1 MNPILWKPGQE
12 RVAASQMT
20 AFTRYVEEK
29 TGNHFLDYQALWQWS
44 IQSPEDFWP
53 AVWKFCGVQASRP
66 WDTALEN
73 PQQMPGAKWFTGA
86 KLNFAENLLEGGK
99 DEAIAILFRNEIG
112 QSRKIRR
119 GELRLEVARVAGWL
133 REQGIGPGDRIAAWM
148 PNLPE
153 TVVLLLAAATLG
165 ATFSSCSPD
174 FGIQAVEER
183 FGQIEPVLLLVTDG
197 YMYGGKTF
205 EVLPKVQKLLESVP
219 SIKHTLVVPYSPEP
233 ITRSMLPNS
242 QLWDE
247 VGSTDTPIEYLQ
259 LPFDHPLYI
268 LYSSGTTGTP
278 KCIVHGAGG
287 TLLQHL
293 KEHRLHTDL
302 RGGDRLFYFTTCG
315 WMMWNWLISGL
326 ATEAAIVLYDGSPMQ
341 PDANV
346 LFQLAEEL
354 DIDVFG
360 TSASYLTAL
369 EKGGVRPGKKY
380 NLGRLRTL
388 LSTGSPLTEESF
400 AYVYREIKADL
411 CLASISGGT
420 DIISCFVLGNSNL
433 PVRRGELQCRG
444 LGMAV
449 DIFDAQGKSLV
460 GEKGELVCT
469 RPFPSMPLG
478 FWRDQTGS
486 RYHNAYFDR
495 YHNVWCHGDFAQLT
509 DEGGILIY
517 GRSDAV
523 LNPGGVR
530 IGTVEIYAQVI
541 LVDEVVDCVA
551 VGQEWEGDS
560 RIILFVQLQK
570 GTVMDA
576 LLEEKIRRQ
585 IRSGASPRHVPAV
598 ILAVPDIPKTRSGKI
613 AELAVRETLHGRAAK
628 NVEALANPESLTAFK
643 NRSELE
649 ITADESG

>member
-1 MNPILWKPGQE
+1 MNPILWKPDQE

-29 TGNHFLDYQALWQWS
+29 TANHFSDYQALWQWS

-53 AVWKFCGVQASRP
+53 AVWEFCEVQASRS

-73 PQQMPGAKWFTGA
+73 PHQMPGAKWFNGA

-112 QSRKIRR
+112 QSREIRR

-133 REQGIGPGDRIAAWM
+133 QQQEIGPGDRIAAWM

-153 TVVLLLAAATLG
+153 TVVMLLAAATLG

-174 FGIQAVEER
+174 FGIQAVVER

-219 SIKHTLVVPYSPEP
+219 SIQHTLVVPYSSEP
-233 ITRSMLPNS
+233 VNRINVPNS
-242 QLWDE
+242 QWWDE
-247 VGSTDTPIEYLQ
+247 VGSTGTPLEYLQ

-326 ATEAAIVLYDGSPMQ
+326 ATGAAIVLYDGSPMQ

-354 DIDVFG
+354 EIDVFG

-369 EKGGVRPGKKY
+369 EKSGVRPGKQY
-380 NLGRLRTL
+380 NLGRLRTM
-388 LSTGSPLTEESF
+388 LSTGSPLSDESF

-449 DIFDAQGKSLV
+449 DIFNAQGKSLV

-478 FWRDQTGS
+478 FWRDETGS

-495 YHNVWCHGDFAQLT
+495 YRNVWCHGDFAQLT
-509 DEGGILIY
+509 EEGGMIIY

-530 IGTVEIYAQVI
+530 IGTAEIYAQVI

-551 VGQEWEGDS
+551 VGQEWKGDS
-560 RIILFVQLQK
+560 RIVLFVQLQK
-570 GTVMDA
+570 GSLMDA
-576 LLEEKIRRQ
+576 PLEEKIRRQ
-585 IRSGASPRHVPAV
+585 IRSGASPRHVPAA
-598 ILAVPDIPKTRSGKI
+598 ILTVPDIPKTRSGKI
-613 AELAVRETLHGRAAK
+613 SELAVRNAIHGHPID
-628 NVEALANPESLTAFK
+628 NLEALANPEALHGFTS
-643 NRSELE
+643 RDEL
-649 ITADESG
+649 S

>member
-1 MNPILWKPGQE
+1 MNPILWKPDQE

-29 TGNHFLDYQALWQWS
+29 TANHFSDYQALWQWS

-66 WDTALEN
+66 WDNALEN
-73 PQQMPGAKWFTGA
+73 PQQMPGAKWFNGA

-112 QSRKIRR
+112 QSREIRR

-133 REQGIGPGDRIAAWM
+133 QEQGIGPGDRIAAWM

-153 TVVLLLAAATLG
+153 TVVMLLAAATLG

-174 FGIQAVEER
+174 FGIQAVVER

-219 SIKHTLVVPYSPEP
+219 SIQHTLVVPYSSEP
-233 ITRSMLPNS
+233 VNRINVPNS
-242 QLWDE
+242 QWWDE
-247 VGSTDTPIEYLQ
+247 VGSTGTPLEYLQ

-326 ATEAAIVLYDGSPMQ
+326 ATGAAIVLYDGSPMQ

-354 DIDVFG
+354 EIDVFG

-369 EKGGVRPGKKY
+369 EKRGVRPGKQY
-380 NLGRLRTL
+380 NLGRLRTI
-388 LSTGSPLTEESF
+388 LSTGSPLSDESF

-478 FWRDQTGS
+478 FWRDETGS

-495 YHNVWCHGDFAQLT
+495 YRNVWCHGDFAQLT
-509 DEGGILIY
+509 EEGGMIIY

-530 IGTVEIYAQVI
+530 IGTAEIYAQVI

-551 VGQEWEGDS
+551 VGQEWKGDS
-560 RIILFVQLQK
+560 RIVLFVQLQK
-570 GTVMDA
+570 GSLMDA
-576 LLEEKIRRQ
+576 PLEEKIRRQ
-585 IRSGASPRHVPAV
+585 IRSGASPRHVPAA
-598 ILAVPDIPKTRSGKI
+598 ILTVPDIPKTRSGKI
-613 AELAVRETLHGRAAK
+613 SELAVRNAIHGHPID
-628 NVEALANPESLTAFK
+628 NLEALANPEALHGFTS
-643 NRSELE
+643 RDEL
-649 ITADESG
+649 S

>member
-1 MNPILWKPGQE
+1 MNPILWKPDQE

-29 TGNHFLDYQALWQWS
+29 TANHFSDYQALWQWS

-66 WDTALEN
+66 WDNALEN
-73 PQQMPGAKWFTGA
+73 PQQMPGAKWFNGA

-112 QSRKIRR
+112 QSREIRR

-133 REQGIGPGDRIAAWM
+133 QEQGIGPGDRIAAWM

-153 TVVLLLAAATLG
+153 TVVMLLAAATLG

-174 FGIQAVEER
+174 FGIQAVVER

-219 SIKHTLVVPYSPEP
+219 SIQHTLVVPYSSEP
-233 ITRSMLPNS
+233 VNRINIPNS
-242 QLWDE
+242 QWWDE
-247 VGSTDTPIEYLQ
+247 VGSTGTPLEYLQ

-326 ATEAAIVLYDGSPMQ
+326 ATGAAIVLYDGSPMQ

-354 DIDVFG
+354 EIDVFG

-369 EKGGVRPGKKY
+369 EKSGVRPGKQY
-380 NLGRLRTL
+380 NLGRLRTM
-388 LSTGSPLTEESF
+388 LSTGSPLSDESF

-478 FWRDQTGS
+478 FWRDETGS

-495 YHNVWCHGDFAQLT
+495 YRNVWCHGDFAQLT
-509 DEGGILIY
+509 EEGGMIIY

-530 IGTVEIYAQVI
+530 IGTAEIYAQVI

-551 VGQEWEGDS
+551 VGQEWKGDS
-560 RIILFVQLQK
+560 RIVLFVQLQK
-570 GTVMDA
+570 GSVMDA
-576 LLEEKIRRQ
+576 PLEEKIRRQ
-585 IRSGASPRHVPAV
+585 IRSGASPRHVPAA
-598 ILAVPDIPKTRSGKI
+598 ILTVPDIPKTRSGKI
-613 AELAVRETLHGRAAK
+613 SELAVRNAIHGHPID
-628 NVEALANPESLTAFK
+628 NLEALANPEALHAFTS
-643 NRSELE
+643 RDEL
-649 ITADESG
+649 S

>member
-1 MNPILWKPGQE
+1 MNPILWKPDQE

-29 TGNHFLDYQALWQWS
+29 TANHFSDYQALWQWS

-53 AVWKFCGVQASRP
+53 AVWEFCEVQASRS

-73 PQQMPGAKWFTGA
+73 PHQMPGAKWFNGA

-112 QSRKIRR
+112 QSREIRR

-133 REQGIGPGDRIAAWM
+133 QEQGIGPGDRIAAWM

-153 TVVLLLAAATLG
+153 TVVMLLAAATLG

-174 FGIQAVEER
+174 FGIQAVVER

-219 SIKHTLVVPYSPEP
+219 SIQHTLVVPYSSEP
-233 ITRSMLPNS
+233 VNRINVPNS
-242 QLWDE
+242 QWWDE
-247 VGSTDTPIEYLQ
+247 VGSTGTPLEYLQ

-326 ATEAAIVLYDGSPMQ
+326 ATGAAIVLYDGSPMQ

-354 DIDVFG
+354 EIDVFG

-369 EKGGVRPGKKY
+369 EKSGVRPGKQY
-380 NLGRLRTL
+380 NLGRLRTM
-388 LSTGSPLTEESF
+388 LSTGSPLSDESF

-449 DIFDAQGKSLV
+449 DIFNAQGKSLV

-478 FWRDQTGS
+478 FWRDETGS

-495 YHNVWCHGDFAQLT
+495 YRNVWCHGDFAQLT
-509 DEGGILIY
+509 EEGGMIIY

-530 IGTVEIYAQVI
+530 IGTAEIYAQVI

-551 VGQEWEGDS
+551 VGQEWKGDS
-560 RIILFVQLQK
+560 RIVLFVQLQK
-570 GTVMDA
+570 GSLMDA
-576 LLEEKIRRQ
+576 PLEEKIRRQ
-585 IRSGASPRHVPAV
+585 IRSGASPRHVPAA
-598 ILAVPDIPKTRSGKI
+598 ILTVPDIPKTRSGKI
-613 AELAVRETLHGRAAK
+613 SELAVRNAIHGHPID
-628 NVEALANPESLTAFK
+628 NLEALANPEALHGFTS
-643 NRSELE
+643 RDEL
-649 ITADESG
+649 S

>member
-1 MNPILWKPGQE
+1 MNPILWKPDQE

-29 TGNHFLDYQALWQWS
+29 TANHFSDYQALWQWS

-66 WDTALEN
+66 WDNALEN
-73 PQQMPGAKWFTGA
+73 PQQMPGAKWFNGA

-112 QSRKIRR
+112 QSREIRR

-133 REQGIGPGDRIAAWM
+133 QEQGIGPGDRIAAWM

-153 TVVLLLAAATLG
+153 TVVMLLAAATLG
-165 ATFSSCSPD
+165 VTFSSCSPD
-174 FGIQAVEER
+174 FGIQAVVER

-219 SIKHTLVVPYSPEP
+219 SIQHTLVVPYSSEP
-233 ITRSMLPNS
+233 VNRINIPNS
-242 QLWDE
+242 QWWDE
-247 VGSTDTPIEYLQ
+247 VGSTGTPLEYLQ

-326 ATEAAIVLYDGSPMQ
+326 AKGAAIVLYDGSPMQ

-354 DIDVFG
+354 EIDVFG

-369 EKGGVRPGKKY
+369 EKSGVRPGKQY
-380 NLGRLRTL
+380 NLGRLRTM
-388 LSTGSPLTEESF
+388 LSTGSPLSDESF

-478 FWRDQTGS
+478 FWRDETGS

-495 YHNVWCHGDFAQLT
+495 YRNVWCHGDFAQLT
-509 DEGGILIY
+509 EEGGMIIY

-530 IGTVEIYAQVI
+530 IGTAEIYAQVI

-551 VGQEWEGDS
+551 VGQEWKGDS
-560 RIILFVQLQK
+560 RIVLFVQLQK
-570 GTVMDA
+570 GSVMDA
-576 LLEEKIRRQ
+576 PLEEKIRRQ
-585 IRSGASPRHVPAV
+585 IRSGASPRHVPAA
-598 ILAVPDIPKTRSGKI
+598 ILTVPDIPKTRSGKI
-613 AELAVRETLHGRAAK
+613 SELAVRNAIHGYPID
-628 NVEALANPESLTAFK
+628 NLEALANPEALHGFTS
-643 NRSELE
+643 RDEL
-649 ITADESG
+649 S

>member
-1 MNPILWKPGQE
+1 MNPILWKPDQE

-29 TGNHFLDYQALWQWS
+29 TANHFSDYQALWQWS

-66 WDTALEN
+66 WDNALEN
-73 PQQMPGAKWFTGA
+73 PQQMPGAKWFNGA

-112 QSRKIRR
+112 QSREIRR

-133 REQGIGPGDRIAAWM
+133 QEQGIGPGDRIAAWM

-153 TVVLLLAAATLG
+153 TVVMLLAAATLG
-165 ATFSSCSPD
+165 VTFSSCSPD
-174 FGIQAVEER
+174 FGIQAVVER

-219 SIKHTLVVPYSPEP
+219 SIQHTLVVPYSSEP
-233 ITRSMLPNS
+233 VNRINIPNS
-242 QLWDE
+242 QWWDE
-247 VGSTDTPIEYLQ
+247 VGSTGTPLEYLQ

-326 ATEAAIVLYDGSPMQ
+326 ATGAAIVLYDGSPMQ

-354 DIDVFG
+354 EIDVFG

-369 EKGGVRPGKKY
+369 EKSGVRPGKQY
-380 NLGRLRTL
+380 NLGRLRTM
-388 LSTGSPLTEESF
+388 LSTGSPLSDESF

-478 FWRDQTGS
+478 FWRDETGS

-495 YHNVWCHGDFAQLT
+495 YRNVWCHGDFAQLT
-509 DEGGILIY
+509 EEGGMIIY

-530 IGTVEIYAQVI
+530 IGTAEIYAQVI

-551 VGQEWEGDS
+551 VGQEWKGDS
-560 RIILFVQLQK
+560 RIVLFVQLQK
-570 GTVMDA
+570 GSVMDA
-576 LLEEKIRRQ
+576 PLEEKIRRQ
-585 IRSGASPRHVPAV
+585 IRSGASPRHVPAA
-598 ILAVPDIPKTRSGKI
+598 ILTVPDIPKTRSGKI
-613 AELAVRETLHGRAAK
+613 SELAVRNAIHGQPVDNLDALS
-628 NVEALANPESLTAFK
+628 NPEALEAFSS
-643 NRSELE
+643 RAEL
-649 ITADESG
+649 A

>member
-29 TGNHFLDYQALWQWS
+29 TGNTFSDYQAVWQWS
-44 IQSPEDFWP
+44 IQSPEEFWP
-53 AVWKFCGVQASRP
+53 AVWKFCEVRASRL
-66 WDTALEN
+66 WDTTLEN
-73 PQQMPGAKWFTGA
+73 PHQMPGAKWFTGA

-99 DEAIAILFRNEIG
+99 DDAIAILFRNEIG
-112 QSRKIRR
+112 KSRKISR

-133 REQGIGPGDRIAAWM
+133 REQGIEPGDRIAAWM

-174 FGIQAVEER
+174 FGIQAVVER

-197 YMYGGKTF
+197 YMYGGKIF

-219 SIKHTLVVPYSPEP
+219 SIQHTLVVPYSPEP
-233 ITRSMLPNS
+233 ITRSKLPNS
-242 QLWDE
+242 HWWDE
-247 VGSTDTPIEYLQ
+247 IGSTGTPLEYLQ

-326 ATEAAIVLYDGSPMQ
+326 ATEAAIVLYDGSPVQ

-354 DIDVFG
+354 EIDVFG

-369 EKGGVRPGKKY
+369 EKGGVRPGKKF
-380 NLGRLRTL
+380 NLGHLRTL
-388 LSTGSPLTEESF
+388 LSTGSPLSDESF
-400 AYVYREIKADL
+400 TYVYREIKADL

-478 FWRDQTGS
+478 FWRDKTGS

-495 YHNVWCHGDFAQLT
+495 YRNVWCHGDFAQLT
-509 DEGGILIY
+509 EKGGMVIY

-530 IGTVEIYAQVI
+530 IGTAEIYAEVL

-551 VGQEWEGDS
+551 VGQEWKGDS
-560 RIILFVQLQK
+560 RIVLFVQLQK
-570 GTVMDA
+570 GSIMDA

-598 ILAVPDIPKTRSGKI
+598 LLAVPEIPKTRSGKI
-613 AELAVRETLHGRAAK
+613 AELAVRNAIHGHPID
-628 NVEALANPESLTAFK
+628 NLEALANPEALHGFTS
-643 NRSELE
+643 RDEL
-649 ITADESG
+649 S

>member
-1 MNPILWKPGQE
+1 MNPILWKPDQE

-29 TGNHFLDYQALWQWS
+29 TANHFSDYQALWQWS

-53 AVWKFCGVQASRP
+53 AVWEFCEVQASRS

-73 PQQMPGAKWFTGA
+73 PHQMPGAKWFNGA

-112 QSRKIRR
+112 QSREIRR

-133 REQGIGPGDRIAAWM
+133 QEQGIGPGDRIAAWM

-153 TVVLLLAAATLG
+153 TVVMLLAAATLG
-165 ATFSSCSPD
+165 ATFSCCSPD
-174 FGIQAVEER
+174 FGIQAVVER

-219 SIKHTLVVPYSPEP
+219 SIQHTLVVPYSSEP
-233 ITRSMLPNS
+233 VNRINVPNS
-242 QLWDE
+242 QWWDE
-247 VGSTDTPIEYLQ
+247 VGSTGTPLEYLQ

-326 ATEAAIVLYDGSPMQ
+326 ATGAAIVLYDGSPMQ

-354 DIDVFG
+354 EIDVFG

-369 EKGGVRPGKKY
+369 EKRGVRPGKQY
-380 NLGRLRTL
+380 NLGRLRTI
-388 LSTGSPLTEESF
+388 LSTGSPLSDESF

-478 FWRDQTGS
+478 FWRDETGS

-495 YHNVWCHGDFAQLT
+495 YRNVWCHGDFAQLT
-509 DEGGILIY
+509 EEGGMIIY

-530 IGTVEIYAQVI
+530 IGTAEIYAQVI

-551 VGQEWEGDS
+551 VGQEWKGDS
-560 RIILFVQLQK
+560 RIVLFVQLQK
-570 GTVMDA
+570 GSLMDA
-576 LLEEKIRRQ
+576 PLEEKIRRQ
-585 IRSGASPRHVPAV
+585 IRSGASPRHVPAA
-598 ILAVPDIPKTRSGKI
+598 ILTVPDIPKTRSGKI
-613 AELAVRETLHGRAAK
+613 SELAVRNAIHGHPID
-628 NVEALANPESLTAFK
+628 NLEALANPEALHGFTS
-643 NRSELE
+643 RDEL
-649 ITADESG
+649 S

>member
-1 MNPILWKPGQE
+1 MNPILWKPDQE

-29 TGNHFLDYQALWQWS
+29 TANHFSDYQALWQWS

-53 AVWKFCGVQASRP
+53 AVWEFCEVQASRS

-73 PQQMPGAKWFTGA
+73 PHQMPGAKWFNGA

-112 QSRKIRR
+112 QSREIRR

-133 REQGIGPGDRIAAWM
+133 QQQGIGPGDRIAAWM

-153 TVVLLLAAATLG
+153 TVVMLLAAATLG

-174 FGIQAVEER
+174 FGIQAVVER

-219 SIKHTLVVPYSPEP
+219 SIQHTLVVPYSSEP
-233 ITRSMLPNS
+233 VNRINVPNS
-242 QLWDE
+242 QWWDE
-247 VGSTDTPIEYLQ
+247 VGSTGTPLEYLQ

-326 ATEAAIVLYDGSPMQ
+326 ATGAAIVLYDGSPMQ

-354 DIDVFG
+354 EIDVFG

-369 EKGGVRPGKKY
+369 EKRGVRPGKQY
-380 NLGRLRTL
+380 NLGRLRTI
-388 LSTGSPLTEESF
+388 LSTGSPLSDESF

-478 FWRDQTGS
+478 FWRDETGS

-495 YHNVWCHGDFAQLT
+495 YRNVWCHGDFAQLT
-509 DEGGILIY
+509 EEGGMIIY

-530 IGTVEIYAQVI
+530 IGTAEIYAQVI

-551 VGQEWEGDS
+551 VGQEWKGDS

-570 GTVMDA
+570 GSVMDA
-576 LLEEKIRRQ
+576 PLEEKIRRQ
-585 IRSGASPRHVPAV
+585 IRSGASPRHVPAA
-598 ILAVPDIPKTRSGKI
+598 ILTVPDIPKTRSGKI
-613 AELAVRETLHGRAAK
+613 SELAVRNAIHGHPID
-628 NVEALANPESLTAFK
+628 NLEALANPEALHGFTS
-643 NRSELE
+643 RDEL
-649 ITADESG
+649 S

>member
-1 MNPILWKPGQE
+1 MNPILWKPDQE

-29 TGNHFLDYQALWQWS
+29 TANHFSDYQALWQWS

-53 AVWKFCGVQASRP
+53 AVWEFCEVQASRS

-73 PQQMPGAKWFTGA
+73 PHQMPGAKWFNGA

-112 QSRKIRR
+112 QSREIRR

-133 REQGIGPGDRIAAWM
+133 QQQGIGPGDRIAAWM

-153 TVVLLLAAATLG
+153 TVVMLLAAATLG
-165 ATFSSCSPD
+165 ATFSCCSPD
-174 FGIQAVEER
+174 FGIQAVVER

-219 SIKHTLVVPYSPEP
+219 SIQHTLVVPYSSEP
-233 ITRSMLPNS
+233 VNRINVPNS
-242 QLWDE
+242 QWWDE
-247 VGSTDTPIEYLQ
+247 VGSTGTPLEYLQ

-326 ATEAAIVLYDGSPMQ
+326 ATGAAIVLYDGSPMQ

-354 DIDVFG
+354 EIDVFG

-369 EKGGVRPGKKY
+369 EKSGVRPGKQY
-380 NLGRLRTL
+380 NLGRLRTI
-388 LSTGSPLTEESF
+388 LSTGSPLSDESF

-449 DIFDAQGKSLV
+449 DIFNAQGKSLV

-478 FWRDQTGS
+478 FWRDETGS

-495 YHNVWCHGDFAQLT
+495 YRNVWCHGDFAQLT
-509 DEGGILIY
+509 EEGGMIIY

-530 IGTVEIYAQVI
+530 IGTAEIYAQVI

-551 VGQEWEGDS
+551 VGQEWKGDS
-560 RIILFVQLQK
+560 RIVLFVQLQK
-570 GTVMDA
+570 GSLMDA
-576 LLEEKIRRQ
+576 PLEEKIRRQ
-585 IRSGASPRHVPAV
+585 IRSGASPRHVPAA
-598 ILAVPDIPKTRSGKI
+598 ILTVPDIPKTRSGKI
-613 AELAVRETLHGRAAK
+613 SELAVRNAIHGHPID
-628 NVEALANPESLTAFK
+628 NLEALANPEALHGFTS
-643 NRSELE
+643 RDEL
-649 ITADESG
+649 S

>member
-1 MNPILWKPGQE
+1 MNPILWKPDQE

-29 TGNHFLDYQALWQWS
+29 TANHFSDYQALWQWS

-53 AVWKFCGVQASRP
+53 AVWEFCEVQASRS

-73 PQQMPGAKWFTGA
+73 PHQMPGAKWFNGA

-112 QSRKIRR
+112 QSREIRR

-133 REQGIGPGDRIAAWM
+133 QQQGIGPGDRIAAWM

-153 TVVLLLAAATLG
+153 TVVMLLAAATLG

-174 FGIQAVEER
+174 FGIQAVVER

-219 SIKHTLVVPYSPEP
+219 SIQHTLVVPYSSEP
-233 ITRSMLPNS
+233 VNRINIPNS
-242 QLWDE
+242 QWWDE
-247 VGSTDTPIEYLQ
+247 VGSTGTPLEYLQ

-326 ATEAAIVLYDGSPMQ
+326 ATGAAIVLYDGSPMQ

-354 DIDVFG
+354 EIDVFG

-369 EKGGVRPGKKY
+369 EKSGVRPGKQY
-380 NLGRLRTL
+380 NLGRLRTM
-388 LSTGSPLTEESF
+388 LSTGSPLSDESF

-478 FWRDQTGS
+478 FWRDETGS

-495 YHNVWCHGDFAQLT
+495 YRNVWCHGDFAQLT
-509 DEGGILIY
+509 EEGGMIIY

-530 IGTVEIYAQVI
+530 IGTAEIYAQVI

-551 VGQEWEGDS
+551 VGQEWKGDS
-560 RIILFVQLQK
+560 RIVLFVQLQK
-570 GTVMDA
+570 GSLMDA
-576 LLEEKIRRQ
+576 PLEEKIRRQ
-585 IRSGASPRHVPAV
+585 IRSGASPRHVPAA
-598 ILAVPDIPKTRSGKI
+598 ILTVPDIPKTRSGKI
-613 AELAVRETLHGRAAK
+613 SELAVRNAIHGHPID
-628 NVEALANPESLTAFK
+628 NLEALANPEALHGFTS
-643 NRSELE
+643 RDEL
-649 ITADESG
+649 S

>member
-1 MNPILWKPGQE
+1 MNPILWKPDQE

-29 TGNHFLDYQALWQWS
+29 TANHFSDYQALWQWS

-66 WDTALEN
+66 WDNALEN
-73 PQQMPGAKWFTGA
+73 PQQMPGAKWFNGA

-112 QSRKIRR
+112 QSREIRR

-133 REQGIGPGDRIAAWM
+133 QEQGIGPGDRIAAWM

-153 TVVLLLAAATLG
+153 TVVMLLAAATLG
-165 ATFSSCSPD
+165 ATFSCCSPD
-174 FGIQAVEER
+174 FGIQAVVER

-219 SIKHTLVVPYSPEP
+219 SIQHTLVVPYSSEP
-233 ITRSMLPNS
+233 VNRINIPNS
-242 QLWDE
+242 QWWDE
-247 VGSTDTPIEYLQ
+247 VGSTGTPLEYLQ

-326 ATEAAIVLYDGSPMQ
+326 ATGAAIVLYDGSPMQ

-354 DIDVFG
+354 EIDVFG

-369 EKGGVRPGKKY
+369 EKSGVRPGKQY
-380 NLGRLRTL
+380 NLGRLRTM
-388 LSTGSPLTEESF
+388 LSTGSPLSDESF

-478 FWRDQTGS
+478 FWRDETGS

-495 YHNVWCHGDFAQLT
+495 YRNVWCHGDFAQLT
-509 DEGGILIY
+509 EEGGMIIY

-530 IGTVEIYAQVI
+530 IGTAEIYAQVI

-551 VGQEWEGDS
+551 VGQEWKGDS

-570 GTVMDA
+570 GSVMDA
-576 LLEEKIRRQ
+576 PLEEKIRRQ
-585 IRSGASPRHVPAV
+585 IRSGASPRHVPAA
-598 ILAVPDIPKTRSGKI
+598 ILTVPDIPKTRSGKI
-613 AELAVRETLHGRAAK
+613 SELAVRNAIHGHPID
-628 NVEALANPESLTAFK
+628 NLEALANPEALHGFTS
-643 NRSELE
+643 RDEL
-649 ITADESG
+649 S

>member
-1 MNPILWKPGQE
+1 MNPILWKPDQE

-29 TGNHFLDYQALWQWS
+29 TANHFSDYQALWQWS

-53 AVWKFCGVQASRP
+53 AVWEFCGVQASRP
-66 WDTALEN
+66 WDNALEN
-73 PQQMPGAKWFTGA
+73 PQQMPGAKWFNGA

-112 QSRKIRR
+112 QSREIRR

-133 REQGIGPGDRIAAWM
+133 QEQGIGPGDRIAAWM

-153 TVVLLLAAATLG
+153 TVVMLLAAATLG

-174 FGIQAVEER
+174 FGIQAVVER

-219 SIKHTLVVPYSPEP
+219 SIQHTLVVPYSSEP
-233 ITRSMLPNS
+233 VNRINIPNS
-242 QLWDE
+242 QWWDE
-247 VGSTDTPIEYLQ
+247 VGSTGTPLEYLQ

-326 ATEAAIVLYDGSPMQ
+326 ATGAAIVLYDGSPMQ

-354 DIDVFG
+354 EIDVFG

-369 EKGGVRPGKKY
+369 EKRGVRPGKQY
-380 NLGRLRTL
+380 NLGRLRTI
-388 LSTGSPLTEESF
+388 LSTGSPLSDESF

-478 FWRDQTGS
+478 FWRDETGS

-495 YHNVWCHGDFAQLT
+495 YRNVWCHGDFAQLT
-509 DEGGILIY
+509 EEGGMIIY

-530 IGTVEIYAQVI
+530 IGTAEIYAQVI

-551 VGQEWEGDS
+551 VGQEWKGDS

-570 GTVMDA
+570 GSVMDA
-576 LLEEKIRRQ
+576 PLEEKIRRQ
-585 IRSGASPRHVPAV
+585 IRSGASPRHVPAA
-598 ILAVPDIPKTRSGKI
+598 ILTVPDIPKTRSGKI
-613 AELAVRETLHGRAAK
+613 SELAVRNAIHGHPID
-628 NVEALANPESLTAFK
+628 NLEALANPEALHAFTS
-643 NRSELE
+643 RDEL
-649 ITADESG
+649 S

>member
-1 MNPILWKPGQE
+1 MNPILWKPDQE

-29 TGNHFLDYQALWQWS
+29 TANHFSDYQALWQWS

-53 AVWKFCGVQASRP
+53 AVWEFCEVQASRS

-73 PQQMPGAKWFTGA
+73 PHQMPGAKWFNGA

-112 QSRKIRR
+112 QSREIRR

-133 REQGIGPGDRIAAWM
+133 QEQGIGPGDRIAAWM

-153 TVVLLLAAATLG
+153 TVVMLLAAATLG
-165 ATFSSCSPD
+165 ATFSCCSPD
-174 FGIQAVEER
+174 FGIQAVVER

-219 SIKHTLVVPYSPEP
+219 SIQHTLVVPYSSEP
-233 ITRSMLPNS
+233 VNRINVPNS
-242 QLWDE
+242 QWWDE
-247 VGSTDTPIEYLQ
+247 VGSTGTPLEYLQ

-326 ATEAAIVLYDGSPMQ
+326 ATGAAIVLYDGSPMQ

-354 DIDVFG
+354 EIDVFG

-369 EKGGVRPGKKY
+369 EKRGVRPGKQY
-380 NLGRLRTL
+380 NLGRLRTI
-388 LSTGSPLTEESF
+388 LSTGSPLSDESF

-449 DIFDAQGKSLV
+449 DIFNAQGKSLV

-478 FWRDQTGS
+478 FWRDETGS

-495 YHNVWCHGDFAQLT
+495 YRNVWCHGDFAQLT
-509 DEGGILIY
+509 EEGGMIIY

-530 IGTVEIYAQVI
+530 IGTAEIYAQVI

-551 VGQEWEGDS
+551 VGQEWKGDS
-560 RIILFVQLQK
+560 RIVLFVQLQK
-570 GTVMDA
+570 GSLMDA
-576 LLEEKIRRQ
+576 PLEEKIRRQ
-585 IRSGASPRHVPAV
+585 IRSGASPRHVPAA
-598 ILAVPDIPKTRSGKI
+598 ILTVPDIPKTRSGKI
-613 AELAVRETLHGRAAK
+613 SELAVRNAIHGHPID
-628 NVEALANPESLTAFK
+628 NLEALANPEALHGFTS
-643 NRSELE
+643 RDEL
-649 ITADESG
+649 S

>member
-1 MNPILWKPGQE
+1 MNPILWKPDQE

-29 TGNHFLDYQALWQWS
+29 TANHFSDYQALWQWS

-53 AVWKFCGVQASRP
+53 AVWEFCEVQASRS

-73 PQQMPGAKWFTGA
+73 PHQMPGAKWFNGA

-112 QSRKIRR
+112 QSREIRR

-133 REQGIGPGDRIAAWM
+133 QEQGIGPGDRIAAWM

-153 TVVLLLAAATLG
+153 TVVMLLAAATLG

-174 FGIQAVEER
+174 FGIQAVVER

-219 SIKHTLVVPYSPEP
+219 SIQHTLVVPYSSEP
-233 ITRSMLPNS
+233 VNQINVPNS
-242 QLWDE
+242 QWWDE
-247 VGSTDTPIEYLQ
+247 VGSTGTPLEYLQ

-326 ATEAAIVLYDGSPMQ
+326 ATGAAIVLYDGSPMQ

-354 DIDVFG
+354 EIDVFG

-369 EKGGVRPGKKY
+369 EKRGVRPGKQY
-380 NLGRLRTL
+380 NLGRLRTI
-388 LSTGSPLTEESF
+388 LSTGSPLSDESF
-400 AYVYREIKADL
+400 SYVYREIKADL

-449 DIFDAQGKSLV
+449 DIFNAQGKSLV

-478 FWRDQTGS
+478 FWRDETGS

-495 YHNVWCHGDFAQLT
+495 YRNVWCHGDFAQLT
-509 DEGGILIY
+509 EEGGMIIY

-530 IGTVEIYAQVI
+530 IGTAEIYAQVI

-551 VGQEWEGDS
+551 VGQEWKGDS
-560 RIILFVQLQK
+560 RIVLFVQLQK
-570 GTVMDA
+570 GSLMDA
-576 LLEEKIRRQ
+576 PLEEKIRRQ
-585 IRSGASPRHVPAV
+585 IRSGASPRHVPAA
-598 ILAVPDIPKTRSGKI
+598 ILTVPDIPKTRSGKI
-613 AELAVRETLHGRAAK
+613 SELAVRNAIHGHPID
-628 NVEALANPESLTAFK
+628 NLEALANPEALHGFTS
-643 NRSELE
+643 RDEL
-649 ITADESG
+649 S

>member
-29 TGNHFLDYQALWQWS
+29 TGNHFSDYQALWQWS

-495 YHNVWCHGDFAQLT
+495 YHNVWC
-509 DEGGILIY
+509 
-517 GRSDAV
+517 S
-523 LNPGGVR
+523 
-530 IGTVEIYAQVI
+530 
-541 LVDEVVDCVA
+541 
-551 VGQEWEGDS
+551 W
-560 RIILFVQLQK
+560 
-570 GTVMDA
+570 
-576 LLEEKIRRQ
+576 
-585 IRSGASPRHVPAV
+585 
-598 ILAVPDIPKTRSGKI
+598 
-613 AELAVRETLHGRAAK
+613 
-628 NVEALANPESLTAFK
+628 
-643 NRSELE
+643 
-649 ITADESG
+649 